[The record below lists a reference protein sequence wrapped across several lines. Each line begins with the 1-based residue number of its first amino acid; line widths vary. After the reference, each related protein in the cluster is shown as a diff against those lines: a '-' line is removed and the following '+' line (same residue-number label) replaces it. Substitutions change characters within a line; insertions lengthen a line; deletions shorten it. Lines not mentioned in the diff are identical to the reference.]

1 MFENLSVTESFKN
14 SIASAVSSSR
24 LSHALIFE
32 GADETTRLSAAKEVA
47 AALVCKGEN
56 KPCGSCNACLKSG
69 KDSHPDIHILRREKD
84 STMIKVDSVRE
95 IKAQALIFPNEGT
108 KSVFIISEAQYMNP
122 QAQNAL
128 LKIFEEPSPHVCFIL
143 TCGSKSSLLDTVISR
158 ATSYTLGEEV
168 SEKGETEDSKA
179 AVLATELLTS
189 FVKESEFDFLKKTAA
204 FGKDKKL
211 FREVTEK
218 MLSFTRDALILQ
230 SGGRELMC
238 GEKEEILLLKN
249 RFTQK
254 KTLELLEALK
264 EFLTDIDSSANLN
277 LTVTRFS
284 SVLYGIKVNQ

>member
-14 SIASAVSSSR
+14 SITSAVKMSR
-24 LSHALIFE
+24 LSHALILE
-32 GADETTRLSAAKEVA
+32 GTDEATRLSAAKELA
-47 AALVCKGEN
+47 AALVCKGEE
-56 KPCGSCNACLKSG
+56 KPCKSCNACLKAM
-69 KDSHPDIHILRREKD
+69 KDSHPDIHILSKDKD

-158 ATSYTLGEEV
+158 ATAYTLGEE
-168 SEKGETEDSKA
+168 SDGNEDEKDSKA
-179 AVLATELLTS
+179 TLFAAELVSSLAG
-189 FVKESEFDFLKKTAA
+189 ESEYDFLKKTAV
-204 FGKDKKL
+204 FIKDKKL

-218 MLSFTRDALILQ
+218 MISFTRDALILQ
-230 SGGRELMC
+230 SGGKELIN
-238 GEKEEILLLKN
+238 GEREEILLLKN

-254 KTLELLEALK
+254 KALELTESLK
-264 EFLTDIDSSANLN
+264 AILTDIDSSANLN
-277 LTVTRFS
+277 LTVTRFA
-284 SVLYGIKVNQ
+284 SVLYGIKIN

>member
-1 MFENLSVTESFKN
+1 MFENLSVTESFIN
-14 SIASAVSSSR
+14 SITLAVRSSK

-32 GADETTRLSAAKEVA
+32 GADEATRLSAAKEVA
-47 AALVCKGEN
+47 TALVCKGGD
-56 KPCGSCNACLKSG
+56 KPCKSCNACLKAM
-69 KDSHPDIHILRREKD
+69 KDSHPDIHILTKEKD

-158 ATSYTLGEEV
+158 ATSYTLGEEI
-168 SEKGETEDSKA
+168 SENEKGEDSKA
-179 AVLATELLTS
+179 ALLALELLAS

-204 FGKDKKL
+204 FSKDKKL

-218 MLSFTRDALILQ
+218 MISFTRDALILQ
-230 SGGRELMC
+230 SGGKELIC
-238 GEKEEILLLKN
+238 GEREEILLLKN

-254 KTLELLEALK
+254 KTLELLQRLK
-264 EFLTDIDSSANLN
+264 DFLADIDSSSNLN

-284 SVLYGIKVNQ
+284 SVLYGIKIS

>member
-1 MFENLSVTESFKN
+1 MFENLSVTDSFKN
-14 SIASAVSSSR
+14 SIATAIKLSK

-32 GADETTRLSAAKEVA
+32 GADEATRLSAAKEVA
-47 AALVCKGEN
+47 TALVCKGED
-56 KPCGSCNACLKSG
+56 KPCKSCNACLKAQ
-69 KDSHPDIHILRREKD
+69 KDSHPDIHILCKEKD

-158 ATSYTLGEEV
+158 ATSYTLGEEIT
-168 SEKGETEDSKA
+168 SAERGEEDKA
-179 AVLATELLTS
+179 TLLAAELISSL
-189 FVKESEFDFLKKTAA
+189 VKESEFDFLKKTAC
-204 FGKDKKL
+204 FIKDKKL
-211 FREVTEK
+211 FKEVIEK
-218 MLSFTRDALILQ
+218 MISFSRDALILQ
-230 SGGRELMC
+230 SGGKELLN
-238 GEKEEILLLKN
+238 GEREEIRLLKN

-254 KTLELLEALK
+254 KTLELTESLK
-264 EFLTDIDSSANLN
+264 ELAADLDSSANLN

-284 SVLYGIKVNQ
+284 SVLYGIKVN

>member
-1 MFENLSVTESFKN
+1 MFENLSVTDSFKN
-14 SIASAVSSSR
+14 SITAAVRLSR

-32 GADETTRLSAAKEVA
+32 GADEATRLSAAKEVA
-47 AALVCKGEN
+47 AAIVCKGED
-56 KPCGSCNACLKSG
+56 KPCKNCNACLKAM
-69 KDSHPDIHILRREKD
+69 KDSHPDIHILCKEKD

-158 ATSYTLGEEV
+158 ATAYALGEEFAVGEKSADEKTVILASELV
-168 SEKGETEDSKA
+168 SC
-179 AVLATELLTS
+179 L
-189 FVKESEFDFLKKTAA
+189 VKENEFEFLKKTSS
-204 FGKDKKL
+204 FIKDKKL
-211 FREVTEK
+211 FKDVIEK
-218 MLSFTRDALILQ
+218 VISVARDALILQ
-230 SGGRELMC
+230 SGGKDLVNGERE
-238 GEKEEILLLKN
+238 ETLLLKN

-254 KTLELLEALK
+254 KTLELTEALK
-264 EFLTDIDSSANLN
+264 SLLADVEASSNLN

-284 SVLYGIKVNQ
+284 SVLYGIKIS